1 MAHTTNDAA
10 IQQVLRQ
17 VLVLNLL
24 VAFGKLAV
32 GFMTGTL
39 SIIADGFHSL
49 IDATSNLIAII
60 AQAIA
65 ARPPDENHPYGHRR
79 FESVATFVIGGFL
92 MLVAWEVL
100 NAAVERLRSGEAPE
114 VLPIS
119 FAVLI
124 TTLIINIF
132 VSSYERRRG
141 QALRSQIL
149 IADASQTF
157 TDIFVT
163 ISVLISLG
171 LAQMGYGWMDGVIAL
186 VIVVLIGRMGW
197 QIINEATQVLV
208 DAAPLPAAKIEQVAR
223 NVPQVGQ
230 VVRVRN
236 RSSGEDIFVDLDVQV
251 RPEITADHAH
261 QIALTIN
268 DEVKE
273 QFPQVKEVR
282 VSFEPQN
289 LNGQADYALIARA
302 AADGLGLGVHEIIPI
317 FMDEGVILEM
327 HVEVDPGLSLAAAH
341 RQVCKLEAN
350 LMKHP
355 PITQVIT
362 HIEPQ
367 GRHGS
372 PFTHSQKALQMRDE
386 ALALAKVIYPAGR
399 WHDATIRLMLGGY
412 ALTVICDL
420 PGTVS
425 VEDAHQ
431 IAEQVETRIRVD
443 LPYIQR
449 VTIHTEPI

>member
-1 MAHTTNDAA
+1 MTNDAA
-10 IQQVLRQ
+10 IQKVLRQ
-17 VLVLNLL
+17 VLILNLV
-24 VAFGKLAV
+24 VAFGKLGV
-32 GFMTGTL
+32 GFLTGTL

-49 IDATSNLIAII
+49 IDAISNLIAII

-65 ARPPDENHPYGHRR
+65 ARPPDADHPYGHRR

-100 NAAVERLRSGEAPE
+100 NAAVDRLLSGDAPQ

-124 TTLIINIF
+124 GTLIINIF
-132 VSSYERRRG
+132 VSTYERRRG
-141 QALRSQIL
+141 KALRSQIL
-149 IADASQTF
+149 IADASQTY

-163 ISVLISLG
+163 LSVIISLA
-171 LAQMGYGWMDGVIAL
+171 LAQMGFAWIDGVVAL
-186 VIVVLIGRMGW
+186 IIVVLIGRMGW
-197 QIINEATQVLV
+197 QIIREATQILV
-208 DAAPLPAAKIEQVAR
+208 DAAPLPAESIEQVAK
-223 NVPQVGQ
+223 NVPQVDQ
-230 VVRVRN
+230 ILRVRN

-268 DEVKE
+268 DELKQ

-282 VSFEPQN
+282 VSFAPQQI
-289 LNGQADYALIARA
+289 NGQADYALIARA

-317 FMDEGVILEM
+317 FMDEGVTLEM

-341 RQVCKLEAN
+341 RQVSRLEEN
-350 LMKHP
+350 LMKNSR
-355 PITQVIT
+355 ITHVIT

-372 PFTHSQKALQMRDE
+372 PFTHSQRALQMRDE
-386 ALALAKVIYPAGR
+386 ALTLAQQIHPEGT

-412 ALTVICDL
+412 ALTMTCDL

-443 LPYIQR
+443 LPHIQR